1 MKDLIPCEAARD
13 DLQRWLASGNGPLTV
28 SVGEKEGTLLI
39 ALEKTSSVDY
49 LYRTS
54 ITEDGSISC
63 DNSLLFCGVYD
74 GENQSLYL
82 AKDAQ
87 RLFTGGSIP
96 LVTEAGSSVIK
107 DICGKVNQRVE
118 NTIANDKSNLPV
130 QTVTGWRE
138 AHDLQSYQEHG
149 PKEDSLRMLFGDHT
163 PESKFHSDY
172 AMCEM
177 PEAAFLS
184 WLQDPDSFIQTE
196 AETYIK
202 SNPERF
208 LLQFLKSEA
217 LLAEYQALAGNTGSP
232 IHRMKAITDA
242 INISGAKMVNVTVQK
257 DGEELTFK
265 MDAGRMKGHQTHY
278 STYYIPAADRRRFEQ
293 VFGRNAGFRAEDV
306 IRITYGRNTIYEAPS
321 AQEERMA
328 ESAGPVMGGMM

>member
-1 MKDLIPCEAARD
+1 
-13 DLQRWLASGNGPLTV
+13 
-28 SVGEKEGTLLI
+28 
-39 ALEKTSSVDY
+39 
-49 LYRTS
+49 
-54 ITEDGSISC
+54 
-63 DNSLLFCGVYD
+63 
-74 GENQSLYL
+74 
-82 AKDAQ
+82 
-87 RLFTGGSIP
+87 
-96 LVTEAGSSVIK
+96 
-107 DICGKVNQRVE
+107 
-118 NTIANDKSNLPV
+118 
-130 QTVTGWRE
+130 
-138 AHDLQSYQEHG
+138 
-149 PKEDSLRMLFGDHT
+149 MLFGDHT

-328 ESAGPVMGGMM
+328 ESAGPVMGGMI

>member
-1 MKDLIPCEAARD
+1 MF
-13 DLQRWLASGNGPLTV
+13 WLPQKQ
-28 SVGEKEGTLLI
+28 KE
-39 ALEKTSSVDY
+39 
-49 LYRTS
+49 
-54 ITEDGSISC
+54 
-63 DNSLLFCGVYD
+63 NSLLFCGVYD

-149 PKEDSLRMLFGDHT
+149 AKEDALRMLFGGHT
-163 PESKFHSDY
+163 PEGKFHSDY

-328 ESAGPVMGGMM
+328 ESAGSVMGGMI